1 MDSLESELETTK
13 DRLRKNVEAV
23 EGINKTILVFENRHI
38 ETVERMREVSV
49 VILSLS
55 LIPVRGDCVGL
66 FSGDLREERGAAAGA
81 GQGSPAGPGNCQH

>member
-49 VILSLS
+49 MIVFLS
-55 LIPVRGDCVGL
+55 LIPVPGDCVGF
-66 FSGDLREERGAAAGA
+66 FS
-81 GQGSPAGPGNCQH
+81 

>member
-1 MDSLESELETTK
+1 MCAFILQAEAVDSLESELETTK

-49 VILSLS
+49 VILSLY
-55 LIPVRGDCVGL
+55 LILVQGDRIGL
-66 FSGDLREERGAAAGA
+66 FSGDLCEE
-81 GQGSPAGPGNCQH
+81 